1 MLRTICK
8 SKIHSATVTEANLQY
23 TGSLT
28 LDPELMRAADLAP
41 YEQVQVVNLNNGT
54 RFETYC
60 IEGAPGS
67 GTVCLNGAAARLAV
81 VGDKIIV
88 ISYAQLTD
96 EELREHN
103 PKLVFVGEQNRIRQ
117 VVTPPPAALPQ
128 SGSLDVSRDVA
139 FGDAAGGGVTEGVD
153 LSN

>member
-8 SKIHSATVTEANLQY
+8 SKVHGATVTEANLQY

-28 LDPELMRAADLAP
+28 LDPELMRAADLVL
-41 YEQVQVVNLNNGT
+41 YEQVQVVNLNNGA

-88 ISYAQLTD
+88 ISYAQMTD
-96 EELREHN
+96 AEIREQA
-103 PKLVFVGEQNRIRQ
+103 PRLVFVDEQNRIRQ
-117 VVTPPPAALPQ
+117 VVT
-128 SGSLDVSRDVA
+128 
-139 FGDAAGGGVTEGVD
+139 EGVD
-153 LSN
+153 LSG

>member
-8 SKIHSATVTEANLQY
+8 SKVHGATVTEANLRY

-41 YEQVQVVNLNNGT
+41 HEQVQVVNLNNGA

-60 IEGAPGS
+60 IEGVPGS

-88 ISYAQLTD
+88 ISYAQMTD
-96 EELREHN
+96 AEIREQA
-103 PKLVFVGEQNRIRQ
+103 PRLVFVDEQNRIRQ
-117 VVTPPPAALPQ
+117 VVT
-128 SGSLDVSRDVA
+128 
-139 FGDAAGGGVTEGVD
+139 EGAD
-153 LSN
+153 LSS

>member
-8 SKIHSATVTEANLQY
+8 SKIHSATVAEANLSY

-28 LDPELMRAADLAP
+28 LDAELMRSADLAP
-41 YEQVQVVNLNNGT
+41 YEQVQVVNLNNGA

-96 EELREHN
+96 DERREHS
-103 PKLVFVGEQNRIRQ
+103 PRLVFVGEQNRIRQ
-117 VVTPPPAALPQ
+117 VVAESAN
-128 SGSLDVSRDVA
+128 
-139 FGDAAGGGVTEGVD
+139 

>member
-8 SKIHSATVTEANLQY
+8 SKIHGATVTEANLQY

-88 ISYAQLTD
+88 ISYAQLTED
-96 EELREHN
+96 ERREHS
-103 PKLVFVGEQNRIRQ
+103 PRLVFVGEQNRIRQ
-117 VVTPPPAALPQ
+117 VVAESAN
-128 SGSLDVSRDVA
+128 
-139 FGDAAGGGVTEGVD
+139 